1 MFQESSVSSFMFAVG
16 KQRESSSSAFSEFLQ
31 IENLLFL
38 IETSLDT
45 NIDILQVIFYR
56 SAIQEEPK
64 TL

>member
-1 MFQESSVSSFMFAVG
+1 MFAVG